1 MILVFG
7 AGQLGQE
14 LDALARQRCV
24 ELTLLRRD
32 ADIADEAAVSAAIER
47 FQPDFVVNAA
57 AYTAV
62 DNAETE
68 PGAAQLS
75 NAIGPAVLA
84 DACAGAGVPMVHI
97 STDYVF
103 DGIKAGA
110 YREDDPVNPL
120 GVYGRSKLAG
130 EVAVRE
136 RLREHLI
143 LRTSWVYGIYGRNF
157 LKTIVTRAAEQPA
170 LRVVAD
176 QHGCPTSTR
185 DLADAILRLRVPA
198 LAGTA
203 RWGTYHFAG
212 NGETTWWGFAARIV
226 AERNRLTGDT
236 TVVEPIASAEY
247 PTRARRPANSALDSG
262 LFTRTFGIAA
272 RHWTEAADA
281 TVAALLE
288 PAGAARRRQYHADPG
303 AQRLE

>member
-14 LDALARQRCV
+14 LDSLARQRGV

-32 ADIADEAAVSAAIER
+32 ADIADKATVGAVIER

-62 DNAETE
+62 DKAETE

-84 DACAGAGVPMVHI
+84 DACAVAGVPMVHI

-103 DGIKAGA
+103 DGTKDGP
-110 YREDDPVNPL
+110 YREDDRVNPL
-120 GVYGRSKLAG
+120 GVYGRTKLAG
-130 EVAVRE
+130 EVAVRD

-143 LRTSWVYGIYGRNF
+143 LRTSWVFGIYGRNF
-157 LKTIVTRAAEQPA
+157 LKTIVTRAAEQA
-170 LRVVAD
+170 VLRVVAD
-176 QHGCPTSTR
+176 QRGCPTSTL
-185 DLADAILRLRVPA
+185 DLADAILQLRVPA

-212 NGETTWWGFAARIV
+212 SGETTWYGFAERIV
-226 AERNRLTGDT
+226 AEHNRLGGAGAA
-236 TVVEPIASAEY
+236 VEAIGSAEY

-262 LFTRTFGIAA
+262 LFARTFGFAA
-272 RHWTEAADA
+272 RPWTEATDA
-281 TVAALLE
+281 TVAALLVR
-288 PAGAARRRQYHADPG
+288 PS
-303 AQRLE
+303 